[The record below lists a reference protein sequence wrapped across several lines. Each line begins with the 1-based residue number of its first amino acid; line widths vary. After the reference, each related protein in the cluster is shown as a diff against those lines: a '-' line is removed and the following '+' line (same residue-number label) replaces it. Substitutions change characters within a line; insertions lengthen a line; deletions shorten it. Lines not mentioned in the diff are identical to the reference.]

1 MNMATLL
8 KSTANLFMG
17 LSLVKLL
24 AGDLGAEIRHDAA
37 AVGERTQALV
47 QRSRYRA
54 IGSAAALG
62 LVAGIFLGQRRHRLH
77 NSR

>member
-8 KSTANLFMG
+8 KNTANLLMG

-62 LVAGIFLGQRRHRLH
+62 LLAGIFLDRRRHRPH
-77 NSR
+77 DNR

>member
-1 MNMATLL
+1 MNMATFL
-8 KSTANLFMG
+8 KSTANVLMG
-17 LSLVKLL
+17 VSLVKLL

-37 AVGERTQALV
+37 VVGERTRALV

-62 LVAGIFLGQRRHRLH
+62 LLAGIFLGQRRHRQH
-77 NSR
+77 GQP